1 MQPVET
7 TRRAAPVPASIA
19 SGDVIT
25 VIRDPKR
32 SLGKRFVLDAEGKV
46 VKCPQVETSF
56 CYARMVRVPDH
67 DALAKL
73 LAQVAEDEHLAI
85 INSQFKGVEVGERF
99 IILSEA
105 EIERRYGVKG
115 REQTAGVHPVAS
127 DPEGCTKAVGRFGE
141 NVEPSAWQILDRD
154 MDEHT
159 PAEFIAMGFDA
170 WLEQVDKLLPGV
182 VGVGRVRAHSTSS
195 RVLLNGRPVGG
206 GNGHTWIRLSNPQ
219 DVERIRQLLPIQ
231 AMAAG
236 VSWLKPRFSRKTGEV
251 VGHSPTTIIDPS
263 VWSKARVIF
272 VGKPV
277 VDGAGLTVSDQCI
290 EHVPGLTGEVLA
302 TDALQLPLP
311 ERVREITKAAG
322 AEMHVRSTGGS
333 LAMDAYDLTLAMEIE
348 IKGRGLMTV
357 AEAADLVGPGQK
369 LRCQTPFRA
378 SDSFAGVFSR
388 GKDGRLFVFDSGTN
402 TTHWLCNE
410 DNELHGFEV
419 ISTGPLSAEAA
430 AEQAAIKERNA
441 EKAARIAQAAIEK
454 ANAPT
459 LADIMSMIDTRDILG
474 LEGRD
479 LSAQVIGDLVKA
491 RLGSIDEETALKLL
505 KDATGT
511 SLKALRDEL
520 AKAKRAGPDD
530 SFSAVSAEW
539 PVPTARAFVEERYTA
554 SGVPTLRHW
563 QDDFLAWDG
572 VRYQPVSN
580 ADIRA
585 QLYRLFEQHRVGL
598 NGRGPVDNALD
609 ALKALVNVPSSKAMP
624 GWLCLIEP
632 APAGELIAVRNG
644 LLHIP
649 SRDLLPHDP
658 RFFTAGSVNVTFEHS
673 APPPA
678 AWFKFL
684 HEAFPND
691 QESIDALQQ
700 WFGYLLTQD
709 TAQQKALICVGPKRC
724 GKGTIARV
732 LRALL
737 GEHNCAGPTL
747 RQLGE
752 QFGQQGLIG
761 RSLAVISDAR
771 VSGKADLQG
780 VSETLLRITGEDA
793 ISVER
798 KGKDDW
804 VGKLTTR
811 FVLMT
816 NILPGIVDAGGAVAS
831 RFIVLKFSRSFFGRE
846 DTKLTDKLMAEL
858 PGILNWSLDGL
869 AMLNERGAF
878 IQPAAGVAA
887 VDELIRRT
895 TPILGFVAD
904 VLVLDPDAWISKDA
918 LYDCY
923 KAWAADEGMKYIGQK
938 NAFFTEL
945 YANSDGRLAAYSPRV
960 GDARVKA
967 VRGARLLEGWN
978 ARISA
983 FNPENEQGKIEHA

>member
-1 MQPVET
+1 MHT
-7 TRRAAPVPASIA
+7 TEMVCSPGPQASLLT
-19 SGDVIT
+19 GDVIT

-32 SLGKRFVLDAEGKV
+32 SLGKRFTLDAEGKV
-46 VKCPQVETSF
+46 EKSPSIETSF
-56 CYARMVRVPDH
+56 CYARMVRVPSH
-67 DALAKL
+67 ATLAKL

-105 EIERRYGVKG
+105 EIERRYGLKG
-115 REQTAGVHPVAS
+115 RAQTAGVHPVAN

-159 PAEFIAMGFDA
+159 PAEFVAMGFDA

-182 VGVGRVRAHSTSS
+182 VGVDRVRAHSTSS
-195 RVLLNGRPVGG
+195 RVHSNGQPVGG

-219 DVERIRQLLPIQ
+219 DVERIRQLLPVQ
-231 AMAAG
+231 AMVAG
-236 VSWLKPRFSRKTGEV
+236 LSWLKPRFSRKTGEV
-251 VGHSPTTIIDPS
+251 VGHSPMTIIDPS

-277 VDGAGLTVSDQCI
+277 VDGVGLSVGEQCI
-290 EHVPGLTGEVLA
+290 EHVAGLTGEVLA
-302 TDALQLPLP
+302 TDALRLPP
-311 ERVREITKAAG
+311 PDQVREITKAAG
-322 AEMHVRSTGGS
+322 AEMHVRSGGGG

-348 IKGRGLMTV
+348 IKGQGLMTV
-357 AEAADLVGPGQK
+357 AEAAEILEPGRK
-369 LRCQTPFRA
+369 MRCQTPFRA

-388 GKDGRLFVFDSGTN
+388 SDKDGRLFVFDTGTN
-402 TTHWLCNE
+402 TTHWLRNE
-410 DNELHGFEV
+410 DFEMHGFEDV
-419 ISTGPLSAEAA
+419 STGPLSAEAA
-430 AEQAAIKERNA
+430 AEQAATQERNA

-459 LADIMSMIDTRDILG
+459 LADILSTIDTRDLLG

-491 RLGSIDEETALKLL
+491 RLGSIDEEAALKQL
-505 KDATGT
+505 KEATGT

-539 PVPTARAFVEERYTA
+539 PVPTARAFVEEQYT
-554 SGVPTLRHW
+554 SGSVPTLRHW

-580 ADIRA
+580 ADMRA

-632 APAGELIAVRNG
+632 APVSELIAVRNG

-649 SRDLLPHDP
+649 SRGLLPHDP
-658 RFFTAGSVNVTFEHS
+658 RFFTAGSVNVTFEPS

-678 AWFKFL
+678 MWLKFL
-684 HEAFPND
+684 HEAFPDD

-709 TAQQKALICVGPKRC
+709 TTQQKALICVGPKRC

-747 RQLGE
+747 GQLGS
-752 QFGQQGLIG
+752 QFGLEGLVG

-771 VSGKADLQG
+771 ISGKADLQA
-780 VSETLLRITGEDA
+780 VSETLLRVTGEDA
-793 ISVER
+793 INVER
-798 KGKDDW
+798 KRKIDW

-831 RFIVLKFSRSFFGRE
+831 RFIVLKFSQSFFGRE

-878 IQPAAGVAA
+878 IQPAVGVAA
-887 VDELIRRT
+887 VDELMRRT
-895 TPILGFVAD
+895 TPILGFVDD

-923 KAWAADEGMKYIGQK
+923 KAWTADEGMKYTGSKIS
-938 NAFFTEL
+938 FLTEL
-945 YANSDGRLAAYSPRV
+945 YANSDGRLSTYSPRV

-967 VRGARLLEGWN
+967 VRGARLADGWN

>member
-1 MQPVET
+1 MQTAELTNGEGPH
-7 TRRAAPVPASIA
+7 AAPSA

-25 VIRDPKR
+25 VIRDPR
-32 SLGKRFVLDAEGKV
+32 RALGKRFVLNAKGKV
-46 VKCPQVETSF
+46 EKRPQVETSF
-56 CYARMVRVPDH
+56 CYARMLHVPDH
-67 DALAKL
+67 AALAKL

-105 EIERRYGVKG
+105 EIERRYGLKG
-115 REQTAGVHPVAS
+115 REQTAGVHLVTD
-127 DPEGCTKAVGRFGE
+127 DPEDCTKAVGRFAE

-159 PAEFIAMGFDA
+159 PAEFVALGFEA

-182 VGVGRVRAHSTSS
+182 IGVDRVRAHSTSS
-195 RVLLNGRPVGG
+195 RVLLNGQPVGG

-277 VDGAGLTVSDQCI
+277 VDGAGLTVDDQCI
-290 EHVPGLTGEVLA
+290 EHVAGLTGEVLA
-302 TDALQLPLP
+302 TDALQLPPP

-322 AEMHVRSTGGS
+322 AEMHVRSAGGGLS
-333 LAMDAYDLTLAMEIE
+333 MDAYDLTLAMEIE
-348 IKGRGLMTV
+348 IKGQGLMAV
-357 AEAADLVGPGQK
+357 AEASNLLGSGQK
-369 LRCQTPFRA
+369 LRCQTPFRE

-402 TTHWLCNE
+402 TTHWLCNA

-419 ISTGPLSAEAA
+419 VSAGPLSAEAA
-430 AEQAAIKERNA
+430 AEQAAIQERNA

-459 LADIMSMIDTRDILG
+459 LADILSTIDTRDILG

-491 RLGSIDEETALKLL
+491 RLGSIDEETALKQL

-511 SLKALRDEL
+511 SLRALRDEL

-572 VRYQPVSN
+572 VRYQPVST

-585 QLYRLFEQHRVGL
+585 QLYKLFEQHRVGL

-609 ALKALVNVPSSKAMP
+609 ALKALVNVPSSKVMP
-624 GWLCLIEP
+624 GWLSLIEP
-632 APAGELIAVRNG
+632 APAVELIAVRNG

-658 RFFTAGSVNVTFEHS
+658 RFFTTGSVDVTFDPS

-678 AWFKFL
+678 TWFKFL
-684 HEAFPND
+684 HDAFPDD

-709 TAQQKALICVGPKRC
+709 TTQQKALICVGPKRC

-737 GEHNCAGPTL
+737 GEHNCAGPTI

-752 QFGQQGLIG
+752 QFGLEGLVG

-780 VSETLLRITGEDA
+780 VSETLLRVTGEDA

-798 KGKDDW
+798 KRKTDW

-831 RFIVLKFSRSFFGRE
+831 RFIVLKFSQSFFGRE

-895 TPILGFVAD
+895 TPILGFIAD
-904 VLVLDPDAWISKDA
+904 VLVLDPNAWISKDA

-923 KAWAADEGMKYIGQK
+923 KAWAAEEGMKFTGQK
-938 NAFFTEL
+938 SNFLSEL
-945 YANSDGRLAAYSPRV
+945 YSITENRIKEYKPRV
-960 GDARVKA
+960 SGKRVQA
-967 VRGARLLEGWN
+967 VCGAHLAEGWN
-978 ARISA
+978 ARIST
-983 FNPENEQGKIEHA
+983 FNPENEQGIIERA

>member
-1 MQPVET
+1 MPT
-7 TRRAAPVPASIA
+7 AAQISRIEPQASLLK
-19 SGDVIT
+19 GDVIT
-25 VIRDPKR
+25 VIRDPR
-32 SLGKRFVLDAEGKV
+32 RPLGKRFELDAEGKV
-46 VKCPQVETSF
+46 VKCPQIDTSF
-56 CYARMVRVPDH
+56 CYARMVLVSDH
-67 DALAKL
+67 AALARL

-85 INSQFKGVEVGERF
+85 INSQFKGVAVGERF

-105 EIERRYGVKG
+105 EIERRYELKG
-115 REQTAGVHPVAS
+115 REQTAGVHLVTN
-127 DPEGCTKAVGRFGE
+127 DPEGCTKAVGRFRE

-159 PAEFIAMGFDA
+159 PAEFVAMGFEA

-182 VGVGRVRAHSTSS
+182 VGVDRVRAHSTSS
-195 RVLLNGRPVGG
+195 RVLLNGLPVGG
-206 GNGHTWIRLSNPQ
+206 GNGHTWIRLSDPQ
-219 DVERIRQLLPIQ
+219 DVERVRQILPIQ
-231 AMAAG
+231 AMLAG
-236 VSWLKPRFSRKTGEV
+236 VSWMKPRFSRKTGEV
-251 VGHSPTTIIDPS
+251 VGRSPTTIIDPS

-277 VDGAGLTVSDQCI
+277 IDGAGLTVGEQCI
-290 EHVPGLTGEVLA
+290 EHVAGLTGEVLN
-302 TDALQLPLP
+302 TDALQLPPP
-311 ERVREITKAAG
+311 ERIREITKAAG
-322 AEMHVRSTGGS
+322 VEMHVRSGGGG
-333 LAMDAYDLTLAMEIE
+333 LAMDVYDLTLAMDIE
-348 IKGRGLMTV
+348 IKGYSSMTV
-357 AEAADLVGPGQK
+357 ADAADLVTPGQK
-369 LRCQTPFRA
+369 LRCQTPFRT

-410 DNELHGFEV
+410 DNELHGFDD
-419 ISTGPLSAEAA
+419 ISTKPLRAEEA
-430 AEQAAIKERNA
+430 AEQTAIKERNA

-459 LADIMSMIDTRDILG
+459 LADIMSTIGARDLLG
-474 LEGRD
+474 LEGRN

-491 RLGSIDEETALKLL
+491 RLGSIDEETVLKQL

-520 AKAKRAGPDD
+520 AKAKRTGPDD
-530 SFSAVSAEW
+530 GFSGVTAEW
-539 PVPTARAFVEERYTA
+539 PVPTARAFVEEQYT
-554 SGVPTLRHW
+554 SSSVPTLRHW

-585 QLYRLFEQHRVGL
+585 QLYKLFEQHRVGL
-598 NGRGPVDNALD
+598 NGRGPVDNSLD
-609 ALKALVNVPSSKAMP
+609 ALKALVNVLSSKVMP

-658 RFFTAGSVNVTFEHS
+658 RFFTACSVDVTFDPG
-673 APPPA
+673 APPPNT
-678 AWFKFL
+678 WFKFL
-684 HEAFPND
+684 HDAFPDD

-709 TAQQKALICVGPKRC
+709 TTQQKALICVGPKRC

-780 VSETLLRITGEDA
+780 VSETFLRITGEDA

-798 KGKDDW
+798 KGKADW

-831 RFIVLKFSRSFFGRE
+831 RFIVLKFSQSFFGRE

-878 IQPAAGVAA
+878 IQPLAGVAA

-904 VLVLDPDAWISKDA
+904 VLVLEQDAWVSKDA

-923 KAWAADEGMKYIGQK
+923 KASADDEGMKYIGQK
-938 NAFFTEL
+938 NSFFTEL
-945 YANSDGRLAAYSPRV
+945 YANSDGRLVAYSPRV
-960 GDARVKA
+960 GNTRVKA
-967 VRGARLLEGWN
+967 VRGARLVEGWN